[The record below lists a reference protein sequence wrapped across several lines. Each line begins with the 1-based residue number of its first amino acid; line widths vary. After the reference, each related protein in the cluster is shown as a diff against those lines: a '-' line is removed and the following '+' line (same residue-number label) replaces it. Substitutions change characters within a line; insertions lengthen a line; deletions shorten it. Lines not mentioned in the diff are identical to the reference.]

1 MGPLPITENTT
12 KISFLKN
19 PIIPFLQF
27 FLILLIFFIS
37 LQAGNFLFDSNTL
50 PQLYMLLGIL
60 TALPFLTYGF
70 SRKGHTLHIY
80 FLALEIFLYLLL
92 ILVFA
97 REWFIIPLT
106 VANFGLS
113 ILKMDR
119 SSGFSWNHKKILI
132 FIVLSFLMYLLGS
145 LMQFIIQPPTAPV
158 TLVSLK
164 NVFIY
169 PGQVFPFLFDF
180 GANLYGNAVTV
191 TMSPFTFIV
200 FTFVSALVAE
210 NYEGFFA
217 VLRRNGGGTFKSLIY
232 GVTAALS
239 CQCEACISLL
249 PAMVF
254 ILVTVSM
261 IPLIIESLVLLY
273 LSNYLIR
280 MYLRGTMP
288 VVFRNISASYRNV
301 QIYFASFLILI
312 LTPLELAGIYIGWLS
327 SPIFFFGMAMLN
339 TLAGYV
345 LIRAVSGFIK
355 LKENMPLSVLF
366 IAVGTLISLSWY
378 YPSMTFY
385 AFNNG
390 LIFSIMAI
398 SGLAAGILFG
408 LAHSSLRRGYV
419 VPEAVSL
426 IYGIFVIVIFYLS
439 IDYRLILWPEFSYT
453 QTAIFEIISWAVML
467 PVMWIFTQIAIYAAP
482 DLKLTFSARM
492 GNLQETEAS

>member
-1 MGPLPITENTT
+1 MGLFPITENTT

-27 FLILLIFFIS
+27 FLISLVFFVS
-37 LQAGNFLFDSNTL
+37 LESRNFLYDSNTL
-50 PQLYMLLGIL
+50 PQFYMLFGIL
-60 TALPFLTYGF
+60 ISIPFFTYVLG
-70 SRKGHTLHIY
+70 RKGHDTLTY
-80 FLALEIFLYLLL
+80 FLALEIFLYIIL

-106 VANFGLS
+106 VANLS
-113 ILKMDR
+113 LSVLKLDR
-119 SSGFSWNHKKILI
+119 ISGMNWINKKILI
-132 FIVLSFLMYLLGS
+132 FIVLSFLMYILGS
-145 LMQFIIQPPTAPV
+145 LMQFIIQPLSAPV

-180 GANLYGNAVTV
+180 GVNLYGNFITI

-288 VVFRNISASYRNV
+288 VFFHKLSASYRKV
-301 QIYFASFLILI
+301 QIFFASFLVLI
-312 LTPLELAGIYIGWLS
+312 LTPLELVGIYIGWLA

-355 LKENMPLSVLF
+355 LKENILLSVLF
-366 IAVGTLISLSWY
+366 IAIGTFISLVWY
-378 YPSMTFY
+378 YPSMTLS
-385 AFNNG
+385 AFG
-390 LIFSIMAI
+390 SGAVFSIMAI
-398 SGLAAGILFG
+398 SGLVAGILFG
-408 LAHSSLRRGYV
+408 LAHTSLKRGYV

-439 IDYRLILWPEFSYT
+439 IDYRLTLWPEFSYT
-453 QTAIFEIISWAVML
+453 QTAIFEIIGWAVML

-482 DLKLTFSARM
+482 DLQLTFSARM
-492 GNLQETEAS
+492 DSLQETEVS